1 MMYRNCF
8 NDCNRDGTFCRSH
21 VLKLFTE
28 LGGDLIENLGVWW
41 SEIPRNSIED
51 DEVIYGLEGVYKK
64 LSWQEQRVYQVW
76 AAGAIPIARK
86 SSPLMERYI
95 PCKKCVLFLEDFE
108 NIPAVLDEMRRIANS
123 EDVWEEYMAWK
134 SHPNPEVM
142 ANLSRK
148 SADHVPCRLA
158 EKHLE
163 YQQKRQR
170 NEAYFHPWNHVA
182 IDDHAAHVAEQHR
195 LLEPAGIPALV
206 GVGRE
211 FFRDAH
217 SHSVEWRVAACS
229 PTSTVPSRC
238 RRQLPASS
246 SVHGIHDDIVNI
258 VSLHSGHL
266 LRNFF
271 TVNFTVSYARC
282 VHDHAPRTAPRHSC
296 RRGSAHGK
304 PVDLML
310 KLGHTAHR
318 VCLDPPKP

>member
-1 MMYRNCF
+1 MTVTVQREGWGSRNGANGLKHFVDGNLALEIAAEDYRLNSERRQPMMYRNCF

-28 LGGDLIENLGVWW
+28 LGGDLIENLGVCW

-195 LLEPAGIPALV
+195 LLEPAGIPALA
-206 GVGRE
+206 GVGHD
-211 FFRDAH
+211 FFRDA
-217 SHSVEWRVAACS
+217 
-229 PTSTVPSRC
+229 
-238 RRQLPASS
+238 RRAERQ
-246 SVHGIHDDIVNI
+246 N
-258 VSLHSGHL
+258 
-266 LRNFF
+266 R
-271 TVNFTVSYARC
+271 
-282 VHDHAPRTAPRHSC
+282 
-296 RRGSAHGK
+296 
-304 PVDLML
+304 
-310 KLGHTAHR
+310 
-318 VCLDPPKP
+318 